1 MRWVWRIPYDAPV
14 AIHRYKFFQPS
25 DAARLSNLHI
35 IARQVVEGII
45 TGLHRSPH
53 RGFSVEF
60 SEHREYVPGDELR
73 HLDWQ
78 AYARSDRYYIKLYEQ
93 ETNLRAYVVLDTS
106 GSMKFA
112 QEPPAGGIGV
122 ATGHADSSTAS
133 FTKFDYARHL
143 AACLAYLLAQQQDLA
158 GLCGADDEVRVDL
171 PAASSPA
178 HLDRLFKAL
187 ELLKPAHGTALP
199 MHLHNLAERLPRR
212 SMVILLSDLWLEEPG
227 AAAETST
234 GRSPA
239 STNGGPAWE
248 LSQALQ
254 HLRYRKHQCMVL
266 HLIHPGELTLTD
278 QAGIFSGQVTLEDLE
293 TRERIQIDPADLRT
307 TYQKH
312 VQDYLSSIRR
322 ACNNSSFEYH
332 LIQTDRPYDKALVA
346 LLNRRS

>member
-1 MRWVWRIPYDAPV
+1 MP
-14 AIHRYKFFQPS
+14 IHRYKYFHPT
-25 DAARLSNLHI
+25 DAARLSSLHL

-93 ETNLRAYVVLDTS
+93 ETNLRAVIVLDTS

-112 QEPPAGGIGV
+112 QRTPAGPGGQ
-122 ATGHADSSTAS
+122 GDGKGLP

-158 GLCGADDEVRVDL
+158 GLCGADEKVRVEL
-171 PAASSPA
+171 PAASSPI

-187 ELLKPAHGTALP
+187 EGLSPSHGTALP
-199 MHLHNLAERLPRR
+199 THLHALAERLPRR
-212 SMVILLSDLWLEEPG
+212 SLVILLSDLWLEEPAG
-227 AAAETST
+227 QQPATSAARAAAY
-234 GRSPA
+234 
-239 STNGGPAWE
+239 E

-266 HLIHPGELTLTD
+266 HLLHPSEMTLTD
-278 QAGIFSGQVTLEDLE
+278 LAGTFDKQITLEDLE
-293 TRERIQIDPADLRT
+293 DRQKLQIDPADLRAA
-307 TYQKH
+307 YQQQ
-312 VQDYLSSIRR
+312 VQDYLAAIRR
-322 ACNNSSFEYH
+322 ACNDSNFEYH
-332 LIQTDRPYDKALVA
+332 LIQTDKPYDKALIE